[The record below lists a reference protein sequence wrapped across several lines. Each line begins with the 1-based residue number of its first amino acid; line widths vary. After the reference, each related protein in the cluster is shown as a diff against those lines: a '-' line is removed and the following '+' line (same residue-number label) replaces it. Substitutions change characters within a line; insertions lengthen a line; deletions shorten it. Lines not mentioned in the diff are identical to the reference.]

1 LLFALVAVLGPLI
14 APYGASQRVSADAR
28 QAPSLAHLFGADHLG
43 RDVFSRVVVGARSIL
58 TLAGLGTLLAVGLG
72 TFFGLLSGYRGGLFD
87 EALMRSFDGLLAIPA
102 LLLALLLLGTLGRSS
117 SSVLLVIAV
126 VYTPIVA
133 RVVRS
138 ETLKLK
144 AKGFVEAARLRG
156 ESTAFILGREILPSV
171 LPALSVEA
179 SLRFSYAIFLVASLG
194 FLGVGVQP
202 PTPDW
207 GLMVS
212 EARTFV
218 GLTPWALAFPAL
230 AISLLVVGVNL
241 LADGLKTA
249 LQSGSTVV
257 PINPKRVVRPPQ
269 PTTTDTNR
277 PAQDVPALEID
288 NLSVHYEQRGERLHA
303 VRQVSLRVE
312 PGQVYA
318 LVGESGSGKS
328 SLALALVRC
337 LSPNGAVSQ
346 GRIVLG
352 GRDLLALDADALRRV
367 WGQQL
372 GLIPQDPLAS
382 LNPSLRIGAQLVEGV
397 NQHAR
402 LNATEAHER
411 AVAWLK
417 TVKIADPRRVANSYP
432 HELSGGM
439 QQRVMIAMA
448 LSTHP
453 QFLVLDEPT
462 TGLDVTT
469 EAVILDLVRGLIR
482 AQHTAALY
490 ISHDLGVVAGIAERV
505 AVLYAGE
512 VVEDGATD
520 ELYQRPL
527 HPYTR
532 GLLDSVPRVG
542 RGKAQAA
549 LTSMRGQIPALSALP
564 SGCVFAPRC
573 PLAVARCHD
582 ERPELETLPFGH
594 DRRVRCHRWAEVVA
608 GNIDAQQRSRS
619 VTPNATAAPEEHPL
633 LAINNLTTHFRLR
646 RSALE
651 FFRGKP
657 RNVVKAVDGVSLTL
671 KAGETLGL
679 VGESGSGKTSLARTL
694 LGLEQATRGSVTL
707 WGRALPNKLARRTRA
722 TLRHLQLVSQHPEEA
737 LNPYMSV
744 AQSLKRP
751 LRRLLQRSRSQAKR
765 DVARLLEQV
774 GLDARYARR
783 LPAQLSG
790 GEKQRVAIAR
800 AFAAQPALVV
810 CDEPTSALDVSVQA
824 HILNLLNRLQRQHG
838 GAYVFISHDLAAVG
852 YLADQVAVLY
862 LGQLVEQGSA
872 SLFFDPPHH
881 PYTEA
886 LLSAIPS
893 LEPQTL
899 ATPIRL
905 EGEPPSPT
913 NAPAGCPFHPRCPRF
928 LGALCAQERPPW
940 QVEGAHRVRCHLPL
954 ETLRREQRAA
964 GIPEREG
971 GT

>member
-1 LLFALVAVLGPLI
+1 LLFALVAVFGPLI
-14 APYGASQRVSADAR
+14 APYGASERVSADAR
-28 QAPSLAHLFGADHLG
+28 QAPSFAHPFGADHLG
-43 RDVFSRVVVGARSIL
+43 RDVFSRVVVGTQSIF

-117 SSVLLVIAV
+117 ASVLLVIAV

-144 AKGFVEAARLRG
+144 TKGFVEAARLRG

-218 GLTPWALAFPAL
+218 GLTPWALVFPAL

-249 LQSGSTVV
+249 LQSGSTVA
-257 PINPKRVVRPPQ
+257 PINSKRVPPRS
-269 PTTTDTNR
+269 TTTDTNR
-277 PAQDVPALEID
+277 PAQGVPALEID

-312 PGQVYA
+312 PGQVVA

-328 SLALALVRC
+328 SLALALMRS
-337 LSPNGAVSQ
+337 LGPNGAVSQ

-352 GRDLLALDADALRRV
+352 GRDLLTLDADALRRV

-372 GLIPQDPLAS
+372 GLIPQDPLAA
-382 LNPSLRIGAQLVEGV
+382 LNPSMRVGTQLVEGL
-397 NQHAR
+397 NQRAR

-411 AVAWLK
+411 AVAWLE

-439 QQRVMIAMA
+439 QQRVLIAMA

-469 EAVILDLVRGLIR
+469 EAVILDLVRGLIQ

-520 ELYQRPL
+520 ELYRHPL

-542 RGKAQAA
+542 QGKANTA
-549 LTSMRGQIPALSALP
+549 LRSMRGQIPALSALP

-573 PLAVARCHD
+573 PLVVARCQD
-582 ERPELETLPFGH
+582 ERPALETLPFGH
-594 DRRVRCHRWAEVVA
+594 GRRVRCHRWAEIDA
-608 GNIDAQQRSRS
+608 GNIDAQQRPQPVAPS
-619 VTPNATAAPEEHPL
+619 ATAAPEKHPL

-646 RSALE
+646 RSALG
-651 FFRGKP
+651 FLRGKP
-657 RNVVKAVDGVSLTL
+657 LNVVKAVDGVSLTL
-671 KAGETLGL
+671 SAGETLGL

-694 LGLEQATRGSVTL
+694 LGLERATRGSVTL
-707 WGRALPNKLARRTRA
+707 WGRALPNKLARRTRT

-744 AQSLKRP
+744 AQSLERP
-751 LRRLLQRSRSQAKR
+751 LRLLLKRSRSQAER

-774 GLDARYARR
+774 GLDASYARR

-824 HILNLLNRLQRQHG
+824 RILNLLNRLQRQHG

-872 SLFFDPPHH
+872 PLFFEPPHH

-899 ATPIRL
+899 AAPIRL
-905 EGEPPSPT
+905 KGESPSPT
-913 NAPAGCPFHPRCPRF
+913 NTPAGCPFHPRCPRF

-940 QVEGAHRVRCHLPL
+940 QVEGSHRVRCHLPL

-964 GIPEREG
+964 RIPERKG
-971 GT
+971 GS